1 VMNMDD
7 HPQDES
13 SESGG
18 AKFVDFADTEP
29 VDIPHVRPVRKVP
42 HLILWL
48 ILLPLGFTFFL
59 TCFFLAMRGVMDLG
73 GMVATGGPYEI
84 AHPAPGYVWIIP
96 VSIIGF
102 MILVFVSFIPAL
114 SEGGGNLVAAFFW
127 PAVFLSLAWN
137 FIEYGVF
144 TNDHLVWGWIVCGI
158 LFVLMGGLPVYF
170 ATRSTKWRQLVR
182 KVKGDIR
189 TLAPQ
194 FLGIALGISCGLL
207 FFGVI
212 S

>member
-1 VMNMDD
+1 MNDL
-7 HPQDES
+7 PTDES

-29 VDIPHVRPVRKVP
+29 VDTPRDRVVRETP

-59 TCFFLAMRGVMDLG
+59 TCLFLAMRGVMDLG

-84 AHPAPGYVWIIP
+84 AHPAPGWVWIVP

-102 MILVFVSFIPAL
+102 MILIFVSFIPVL
-114 SEGGGNLVAAFFW
+114 SKDGGNVVAAFFW

-137 FIEYGVF
+137 FLEYG
-144 TNDHLVWGWIVCGI
+144 IVKTI
-158 LFVLMGGLPVYF
+158 IWSHSSIDLLIISRRANIISLKARFKPSKSSPSSTSISTSRLPCMTSS
-170 ATRSTKWRQLVR
+170 ATVER
-182 KVKGDIR
+182 
-189 TLAPQ
+189 
-194 FLGIALGISCGLL
+194 
-207 FFGVI
+207 
-212 S
+212 

>member
-1 VMNMDD
+1 MSDL
-7 HPQDES
+7 PPDET

-29 VDIPHVRPVRKVP
+29 VDTPRDRAVRETP

-48 ILLPLGFTFFL
+48 ILLPLGFTFFV
-59 TCFFLAMRGVMDLG
+59 TCLFLATRGVMDLG

-84 AHPAPGYVWIIP
+84 AHPAPPWIWILP

-102 MILVFVSFIPAL
+102 MILVFVSFVPAL
-114 SEGGGNLVAAFFW
+114 SEDGRNLVAAFFW
-127 PAVFLSLAWN
+127 PAVFLPLAWN

-144 TNDHLVWGWIVCGI
+144 NNDHLVWGWIVCGV
-158 LFVLMGGLPVYF
+158 LFVIIGVLPLFF
-170 ATRSTKWRQLVR
+170 AGRWTVNGRQLAR
-182 KVKGDIR
+182 KIRGDAR
-189 TLAPQ
+189 TLVPQ
-194 FLGIALGISCGLL
+194 ILGAALGIVCGIL
-207 FFGVI
+207 FFSVI